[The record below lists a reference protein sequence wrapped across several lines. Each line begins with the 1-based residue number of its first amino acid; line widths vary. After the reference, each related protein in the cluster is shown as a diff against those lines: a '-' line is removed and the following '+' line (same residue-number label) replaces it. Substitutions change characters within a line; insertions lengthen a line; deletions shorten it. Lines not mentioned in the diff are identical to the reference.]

1 MLLEAMLEFCP
12 SGEEKSKL
20 SACLF
25 LQRLRRKLRILLLLH
40 EDMSNLKSFAAK
52 ADSLHSHRR
61 DVVSVNV
68 VAAVVQE
75 LSLEKDDRFAAV
87 LQGQPSNK
95 GGNSQNM
102 EREPPSEV

>member
-1 MLLEAMLEFCP
+1 MLQEAMLKYCP

-20 SACLF
+20 SACLS

-52 ADSLHSHRR
+52 ADSLHSHHR

-75 LSLEKDDRFAAV
+75 LSLEKDDGFAQFCKASPAIRV
-87 LQGQPSNK
+87 AILKTWQGSHPA
-95 GGNSQNM
+95 
-102 EREPPSEV
+102 R